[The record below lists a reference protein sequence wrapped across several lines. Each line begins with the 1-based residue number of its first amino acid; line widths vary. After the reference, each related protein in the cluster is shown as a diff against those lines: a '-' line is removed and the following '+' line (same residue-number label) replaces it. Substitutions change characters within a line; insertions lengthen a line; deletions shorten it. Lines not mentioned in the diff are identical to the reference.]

1 MKINNIS
8 NIDKK
13 LLPSE
18 FEPVFEEDER
28 PEKTH
33 KEISSTRLKII
44 KDSKE
49 DSISSNEPKQ
59 QYYLSTNIYDKIFD
73 SIQEEDHNEN
83 LFEQELK
90 SSKSYKN
97 FTDKLDGIEEMNDL
111 VFDTFNIESIKE
123 ENNEEEEFNTNKM
136 NISGYMQFADESEKL
151 NCYKILSRV
160 NLDGED
166 IILENELDDEDK
178 NNENENDV

>member
-111 VFDTFNIESIKE
+111 VFDTFNIESIIIYSYISSLLNFIFSKKAILFSRILIPFP
-123 ENNEEEEFNTNKM
+123 EFN
-136 NISGYMQFADESEKL
+136 SE
-151 NCYKILSRV
+151 
-160 NLDGED
+160 
-166 IILENELDDEDK
+166 
-178 NNENENDV
+178 